1 MSRLSRL
8 RRRNRLERQSLATR
22 EPSGSLGLRGLRF
35 SNLRLSHLRERK
47 RFEKITNFFP
57 DPKEDFVDTLVNRY
71 NRNNNLD
78 ILGLARDVKN
88 TQDVLEQ
95 RKIRARV
102 SREKR
107 KPLNVIQLNGKVRVD
122 LPPEH
127 PICVARH
134 ERREVLF
141 ALGKSG
147 KGGQRPRR
155 NDNNI
160 TLRCK

>member
-47 RFEKITNFFP
+47 RFEKLNVYENI
-57 DPKEDFVDTLVNRY
+57 DPLSRY
-71 NRNNNLD
+71 NRENKVNNLD

-95 RKIRARV
+95 QKIRARV